1 MQDDR
6 MERFKQVLKDI
17 AKLRTRIDK
26 MKSGHLA
33 VHAGAEDVTPSAIA
47 EDEATIRLLIDII
60 DKFYGDLKVY
70 AGDLVIDEGTRPED
84 LNASNDD

>member
-1 MQDDR
+1 

-33 VHAGAEDVTPSAIA
+33 VHAGAEDVTPSATV
-47 EDEATIRLLIDII
+47 EDEATLRLLIEIVDG
-60 DKFYGDLKVY
+60 FYADLKVY
-70 AGDLVIDEGTRPED
+70 AGDLIIDEGKRPED